1 MELSDLQRSQSKISI
16 ADKNGAINMSNNEL
30 KSSFSEWVSRC
41 GHEFSPTEPTTFIDD
56 DGIQRYLSNWY
67 EVKET
72 DKLDVKTQFDTTGC
86 ISIPIECTGSD
97 KVEKLYIVDFLMDF
111 RTLWTYL
118 EEDNIDE
125 VAEYSPLFRIYMEVY
140 FHPRTMQ
147 LMIALTTYYI
157 LVTGIAYESFPS
169 ISVFSQVIS
178 YLYIASAGAVY
189 ISLAFLLK
197 GYISTKQEERV
208 ENKAVK
214 HMNRTTNKK
223 NTMRAIQWIHY
234 IKESIRATISEV
246 TRLYQ
251 GDEQHLQH
259 GPGIEDRSVPFYQAL
274 NIAMKFLS
282 KRKIP
287 GNDKK
292 VRLNTRAQNIKLLIL
307 FIGIP
312 IYVIITTFAAPT
324 GNYTYYVLSC
334 KYGGWD
340 SSICKMERLNLILTL
355 GYAVP
360 ILQRVIFINAVLLA
374 LVALNFG
381 AEVGRGL
388 VDSWITRF
396 SSLRRLE
403 YDATTATPDAS
414 STKAKH
420 TSVSSSS
427 RDIINNSSSSNSRS
441 GSSSSG
447 NSNLENN
454 MAVINTMHQQAPS
467 GHPSTTAMNIP
478 VHRDSSSPQA
488 DPATA
493 IQYLQRDSYEH
504 YLFIREYMTIGS
516 RSWSPIIVT
525 LSFLCVFYV
534 LIFAYGAITVGN
546 VFPKFMLAYYCF
558 WIIVRVFILS
568 IYPIMSLAHANSYA
582 HSLQELFLVAAPEDF
597 TVLGGRDGWLEYLDK
612 VPAVWTVYGL
622 WVTWDRLT
630 GLLWTGVAGLGAFGI
645 TYASSIEGSR

>member
-1 MELSDLQRSQSKISI
+1 
-16 ADKNGAINMSNNEL
+16 
-30 KSSFSEWVSRC
+30 
-41 GHEFSPTEPTTFIDD
+41 
-56 DGIQRYLSNWY
+56 
-67 EVKET
+67 
-72 DKLDVKTQFDTTGC
+72 
-86 ISIPIECTGSD
+86 
-97 KVEKLYIVDFLMDF
+97 
-111 RTLWTYL
+111 
-118 EEDNIDE
+118 
-125 VAEYSPLFRIYMEVY
+125 
-140 FHPRTMQ
+140 MQ

-645 TYASSIEGSR
+645 TYASSIEGSH